1 MLEQV
6 DLEVESIVNQRMD
19 GVSEAEVRS
28 IRTEIE
34 PILFLYQGVHDIERI
49 LRRWHFPPGCTRE
62 QMSLM
67 LR

>member
-6 DLEVESIVNQRMD
+6 DLEVESIVNQGMD

-49 LRRWHFPPGCTRE
+49 LRRRKNVLVWLCSPPH
-62 QMSLM
+62 S
-67 LR
+67 